1 MLVIFTIQNFT
12 SFPTYIYSKMKR
24 SQGERSRAK
33 WSLRKRSLEKRS
45 RSRLKCRI
53 RYPTTTGAGGNVAFS
68 NVLSFSLYLSLNSF
82 SYSSSLCC
90 IASSMYLKNFAMIVT
105 KVQKESRQK
114 VELASTTTNIFN
126 KLPPDFMNLIE
137 SSDRNERQKALEIL
151 LQQLQITPIL
161 DGNAQYGSLISILD
175 EQMCKGSNNSI
186 VVLAA
191 NCMKYLVRGL
201 KKRIIAESALLKL
214 KVKKSVVSSA
224 MVELVETLLEICG
237 FEILATNIHNALSSK
252 YPPVQLHTAL
262 ILSRFFAHLEPF
274 MFSNQQIK
282 EALQYL
288 FSIANSRD
296 SDTRDAG
303 MKALGIALAVG
314 GEQTLEVSVGNN
326 NIDKMKL
333 LRIREHANAFLAS
346 INEENKESVQVEEE
360 KPVQVDVKQKEVQII
375 KSTSDDLENMAIQNA
390 ESNEKAFSKE
400 VKKNVIVET
409 RNHFPNKIAEQQ
421 QVETTA
427 SRDVVSSNVI
437 PSSMSISSETES
449 DGVFLNTESDMIKQL
464 AEEFMRIV
472 SVSLFSRLFHKDLAE
487 RIKGLV
493 ALYESC
499 MKNETAAFSSSD
511 LFFKY
516 CVWNIYSNSETLF
529 FQVLQ
534 FIQFLVQ
541 FHIDCNQQLQ
551 FEDICSAIP
560 HILSLLGREDEE
572 IRKNVRKLMRQIYS
586 VSSPFQIFL
595 EIVNKLKYATGIE
608 KAEYIYQI
616 RILIPAWAY
625 GKSDAAVQA
634 FYMLAECLNDSD
646 ERIRDFALRTI
657 VDIYLEKSDSLC
669 SLITL
674 TESQK
679 QLVDCAIRHYKS
691 LSTWEHI
698 AMLCEEE
705 RAFQ

>member
-1 MLVIFTIQNFT
+1 MGIVRNYLEENGLKENGLEQSDLYDLQQNGFDH
-12 SFPTYIYSKMKR
+12 
-24 SQGERSRAK
+24 
-33 WSLRKRSLEKRS
+33 
-45 RSRLKCRI
+45 
-53 RYPTTTGAGGNVAFS
+53 V
-68 NVLSFSLYLSLNSF
+68 
-82 SYSSSLCC
+82 
-90 IASSMYLKNFAMIVT
+90 YLKNFAMIVT
-105 KVQKESRQK
+105 KVHKESRQK
-114 VELASTTTNIFN
+114 VESASATTNIFN
-126 KLPPDFMNLIE
+126 KLPPDFMVLIE

-201 KKRIIAESALLKL
+201 KKRIVRYSSQAKSALLKL

-237 FEILATNIHNALSSK
+237 FEVLATNIHNALSSK

-314 GEQTLEVSVGNN
+314 GEQTLEVSVGSN

-346 INEENKESVQVEEE
+346 INEENKESVQIEEE
-360 KPVQVDVKQKEVQII
+360 KPVQVAVEQKEVRII
-375 KSTSDDLENMAIQNA
+375 KSTSDDLENLEIQNA

-400 VKKNVIVET
+400 MTKNVIVET
-409 RNHFPNKIAEQQ
+409 RNHFPNQIAEQQ
-421 QVETTA
+421 QVETTT
-427 SRDVVSSNVI
+427 SSDVVSSNVI
-437 PSSMSISSETES
+437 S
-449 DGVFLNTESDMIKQL
+449 GVFLNTESDMIKQL
-464 AEEFMRIV
+464 AEEFRRIV

-487 RIKGLV
+487 RVKGLV

-499 MKNETAAFSSSD
+499 VKNETAAFSSSD

-516 CVWNIYSNSETLF
+516 CVWNIYSNSESLF
-529 FQVLQ
+529 YQVLQ

-541 FHIDCNQQLQ
+541 FHIDRSQKLQ

-560 HILSLLGREDEE
+560 HILWLFGREDEE

-586 VSSPFQIFL
+586 VSSPYQIFF

-646 ERIRDFALRTI
+646 ERIRNFALRTI

>member
-1 MLVIFTIQNFT
+1 MVSAKTISRKT
-12 SFPTYIYSKMKR
+12 VSITVKMPHTITNYDKCR
-24 SQGERSRAK
+24 
-33 WSLRKRSLEKRS
+33 RKRCLF
-45 RSRLKCRI
+45 KC
-53 RYPTTTGAGGNVAFS
+53 AVFFAFIL
-68 NVLSFSLYLSLNSF
+68 V
-82 SYSSSLCC
+82 
-90 IASSMYLKNFAMIVT
+90 YLKIFAMIGT
-105 KVQKESRQK
+105 KVHKESKQK
-114 VELASTTTNIFN
+114 VESASTATNIFN
-126 KLPPDFMNLIE
+126 KLPPDFMDLIQ

-175 EQMCKGSNNSI
+175 EQMCKGCNNSI

-237 FEILATNIHNALSSK
+237 FEILATNIYNALSSK

-262 ILSRFFAHLEPF
+262 IMSRFFAHLEPF

-360 KPVQVDVKQKEVQII
+360 KPVQVDVEQKEVQII
-375 KSTSDDLENMAIQNA
+375 KSTSNELENKNA
-390 ESNEKAFSKE
+390 ESNEKAFSKK
-400 VKKNVIVET
+400 VKEKVTIET
-409 RNHFPNKIAEQQ
+409 RNHFSKQIAEEQQ

-427 SRDVVSSNVI
+427 SKDVVSSN
-437 PSSMSISSETES
+437 
-449 DGVFLNTESDMIKQL
+449 GVFLSIESDVIKQL

-472 SVSLFSRLFHKDLAE
+472 SVSLYSRLFHKDLSE
-487 RIKGLV
+487 RVKGLV

-499 MKNETAAFSSSD
+499 VKNEAAAFNSSD
-511 LFFKY
+511 IFFKY
-516 CVWNIYSNSETLF
+516 CVWNMYSNSENLF
-529 FQVLQ
+529 SQVLQ

-541 FHIDCNQQLQ
+541 FHIDRNQKLQ

-560 HILSLLGREDEE
+560 HILSLFGREDEE
-572 IRKNVRKLMRQIYS
+572 IRKNVRKIMRQIYS
-586 VSSPFQIFL
+586 ISSPFHIFL

-669 SLITL
+669 NLITL
-674 TESQK
+674 TETQK

-698 AMLCEEE
+698 AINGIENL
-705 RAFQ
+705 

>member
-1 MLVIFTIQNFT
+1 MKTVL
-12 SFPTYIYSKMKR
+12 SKMVSAKTI
-24 SQGERSRAK
+24 SRK
-33 WSLRKRSLEKRS
+33 TVSITVKMPHTITNYD
-45 RSRLKCRI
+45 KCR
-53 RYPTTTGAGGNVAFS
+53 RK
-68 NVLSFSLYLSLNSF
+68 
-82 SYSSSLCC
+82 LCLFKC
-90 IASSMYLKNFAMIVT
+90 AVFFAKSCLFFFFIFILVYLKIFAMIVT
-105 KVQKESRQK
+105 KVHKESKQK
-114 VELASTTTNIFN
+114 VESASTATNIFN
-126 KLPPDFMNLIE
+126 KLPPDFMDLIQ

-175 EQMCKGSNNSI
+175 GQMCKGCNNSI

-201 KKRIIAESALLKL
+201 KKRIVRYSSQIAESALLKL

-237 FEILATNIHNALSSK
+237 FEILATNIYNALSSK

-360 KPVQVDVKQKEVQII
+360 KPVQVDVEQKEVQII
-375 KSTSDDLENMAIQNA
+375 KSTSNELENKEIQNA

-400 VKKNVIVET
+400 LKEKVTIET
-409 RNHFPNKIAEQQ
+409 RNPFPKQIAEEQQ

-427 SRDVVSSNVI
+427 SRDVVSSNGVFL
-437 PSSMSISSETES
+437 STES
-449 DGVFLNTESDMIKQL
+449 DVIKQL

-472 SVSLFSRLFHKDLAE
+472 SVSLYSRLFHKDLAE
-487 RIKGLV
+487 RVKGLV

-499 MKNETAAFSSSD
+499 VKNEAAAFNSSD
-511 LFFKY
+511 IFFKY
-516 CVWNIYSNSETLF
+516 CVWNMYSNSENLF
-529 FQVLQ
+529 SQVLQ

-541 FHIDCNQQLQ
+541 FHIDRNQKLQ

-560 HILSLLGREDEE
+560 HILSLFGREDEE
-572 IRKNVRKLMRQIYS
+572 IRKNVRKIMRQIYS
-586 VSSPFQIFL
+586 ISSPFHIFL

-674 TESQK
+674 TETQK

-698 AMLCEEE
+698 AINGIENL
-705 RAFQ
+705 

>member
-1 MLVIFTIQNFT
+1 MGIVRNYLEENGLKENGLEQSDLYDLQQNGFDH
-12 SFPTYIYSKMKR
+12 
-24 SQGERSRAK
+24 
-33 WSLRKRSLEKRS
+33 
-45 RSRLKCRI
+45 
-53 RYPTTTGAGGNVAFS
+53 V
-68 NVLSFSLYLSLNSF
+68 
-82 SYSSSLCC
+82 
-90 IASSMYLKNFAMIVT
+90 YLKNFAMIVT
-105 KVQKESRQK
+105 KVHKESRQK
-114 VELASTTTNIFN
+114 VESASATTNIFN
-126 KLPPDFMNLIE
+126 KLPPDFMVLIE

-201 KKRIIAESALLKL
+201 KKRIVRYSSQASLLLILHICNDLCSLYSFIYMIAESALLKL

-237 FEILATNIHNALSSK
+237 FEVLATNIHNALSSK

-314 GEQTLEVSVGNN
+314 GEQTLEVSVGSN

-346 INEENKESVQVEEE
+346 INEENKESVQIEEE
-360 KPVQVDVKQKEVQII
+360 KPVQVAVEQKEVRII
-375 KSTSDDLENMAIQNA
+375 KSTSDDLENLEIQNA

-400 VKKNVIVET
+400 MTKNVIVET
-409 RNHFPNKIAEQQ
+409 RNHFPNQIAEQQ
-421 QVETTA
+421 QVETTT
-427 SRDVVSSNVI
+427 SSDVVSSNVI
-437 PSSMSISSETES
+437 SVTKTNFQNTFS
-449 DGVFLNTESDMIKQL
+449 GVFLNTESDMIKQL
-464 AEEFMRIV
+464 AEEFRRIV

-487 RIKGLV
+487 RVKGLV

-499 MKNETAAFSSSD
+499 VKNETAAFSSSD

-516 CVWNIYSNSETLF
+516 CVWNIYSNSESLF
-529 FQVLQ
+529 YQVLQ

-541 FHIDCNQQLQ
+541 FHIDRSQKLQ

-560 HILSLLGREDEE
+560 HILWLFGREDEE

-586 VSSPFQIFL
+586 VSSPYQIFF

-646 ERIRDFALRTI
+646 ERIRNFALRTI

>member
-437 PSSMSISSETES
+437 PSSMSISSETE
-449 DGVFLNTESDMIKQL
+449 K
-464 AEEFMRIV
+464 EFMRIV

>member
-1 MLVIFTIQNFT
+1 
-12 SFPTYIYSKMKR
+12 
-24 SQGERSRAK
+24 
-33 WSLRKRSLEKRS
+33 
-45 RSRLKCRI
+45 
-53 RYPTTTGAGGNVAFS
+53 
-68 NVLSFSLYLSLNSF
+68 
-82 SYSSSLCC
+82 
-90 IASSMYLKNFAMIVT
+90 LKNFAMIVT
-105 KVQKESRQK
+105 KVHKESRQK
-114 VELASTTTNIFN
+114 VESASATTNIFN
-126 KLPPDFMNLIE
+126 KLPPDFMVLIE

-201 KKRIIAESALLKL
+201 KKRIVRYSSQIAESALLKL

-237 FEILATNIHNALSSK
+237 FEVLATNIHNALSSK

-314 GEQTLEVSVGNN
+314 GEQTLEVSVGSN

-346 INEENKESVQVEEE
+346 INEENKESVQIEEE
-360 KPVQVDVKQKEVQII
+360 KPVQVAVEQKEVRII
-375 KSTSDDLENMAIQNA
+375 KSTSDDLENLEIQNA

-400 VKKNVIVET
+400 MTKNVIVET
-409 RNHFPNKIAEQQ
+409 RNHFPNQIAEQQ
-421 QVETTA
+421 QVETTT
-427 SRDVVSSNVI
+427 SSDVVSSNVI
-437 PSSMSISSETES
+437 SVTKTNFQNTFSSSMSISSDTES
-449 DGVFLNTESDMIKQL
+449 DVLTACPRKNRLSQWRYSPGVFLNTESDMIKQL
-464 AEEFMRIV
+464 AEEFRRIV

-487 RIKGLV
+487 RVKGLV

-499 MKNETAAFSSSD
+499 VKNETAAFSSSD

-516 CVWNIYSNSETLF
+516 CVWNIYSNSESLF
-529 FQVLQ
+529 YQVLQ

-541 FHIDCNQQLQ
+541 FHIDRSQKLQ

-560 HILSLLGREDEE
+560 HILWLFGREDEE

-586 VSSPFQIFL
+586 VSSPYQIFF

-646 ERIRDFALRTI
+646 ERIRNFALRTI

>member
-1 MLVIFTIQNFT
+1 MQ
-12 SFPTYIYSKMKR
+12 
-24 SQGERSRAK
+24 
-33 WSLRKRSLEKRS
+33 
-45 RSRLKCRI
+45 
-53 RYPTTTGAGGNVAFS
+53 
-68 NVLSFSLYLSLNSF
+68 
-82 SYSSSLCC
+82 
-90 IASSMYLKNFAMIVT
+90 
-105 KVQKESRQK
+105 
-114 VELASTTTNIFN
+114 
-126 KLPPDFMNLIE
+126 
-137 SSDRNERQKALEIL
+137 
-151 LQQLQITPIL
+151 
-161 DGNAQYGSLISILD
+161 
-175 EQMCKGSNNSI
+175 
-186 VVLAA
+186 
-191 NCMKYLVRGL
+191 
-201 KKRIIAESALLKL
+201 
-214 KVKKSVVSSA
+214 
-224 MVELVETLLEICG
+224 
-237 FEILATNIHNALSSK
+237 
-252 YPPVQLHTAL
+252 
-262 ILSRFFAHLEPF
+262 
-274 MFSNQQIK
+274 
-282 EALQYL
+282 
-288 FSIANSRD
+288 
-296 SDTRDAG
+296 
-303 MKALGIALAVG
+303 
-314 GEQTLEVSVGNN
+314 
-326 NIDKMKL
+326 
-333 LRIREHANAFLAS
+333 
-346 INEENKESVQVEEE
+346 
-360 KPVQVDVKQKEVQII
+360 
-375 KSTSDDLENMAIQNA
+375 AIQNA

-409 RNHFPNKIAEQQ
+409 RNHFPNQIAEQQ

-427 SRDVVSSNVI
+427 SRDMASSNVI
-437 PSSMSISSETES
+437 PVTKTNFQNTFS
-449 DGVFLNTESDMIKQL
+449 GVFLNTESDMIKQL

-499 MKNETAAFSSSD
+499 MKNEKGAFSSSD

-541 FHIDCNQQLQ
+541 FHIDRNQKLQ

>member
-1 MLVIFTIQNFT
+1 
-12 SFPTYIYSKMKR
+12 
-24 SQGERSRAK
+24 
-33 WSLRKRSLEKRS
+33 
-45 RSRLKCRI
+45 
-53 RYPTTTGAGGNVAFS
+53 
-68 NVLSFSLYLSLNSF
+68 
-82 SYSSSLCC
+82 
-90 IASSMYLKNFAMIVT
+90 MIVT
-105 KVQKESRQK
+105 KVHKESRQK
-114 VELASTTTNIFN
+114 VESASATTNIFN
-126 KLPPDFMNLIE
+126 KLPPDFMVLIE

-237 FEILATNIHNALSSK
+237 FEVLATNIHNALSSK

-262 ILSRFFAHLEPF
+262 ILSRFFTHLEPF

-314 GEQTLEVSVGNN
+314 GEQTLEVSVGSN

-346 INEENKESVQVEEE
+346 INEENKESVQIEEE
-360 KPVQVDVKQKEVQII
+360 KSVQVAVEQKEVRII
-375 KSTSDDLENMAIQNA
+375 KSTSVDLENLEIQNA

-400 VKKNVIVET
+400 MTKNVIVET
-409 RNHFPNKIAEQQ
+409 RNHFPNQIAEQQ
-421 QVETTA
+421 QVETTT
-427 SRDVVSSNVI
+427 SSDVVSSN
-437 PSSMSISSETES
+437 SSMSISSDTET

-464 AEEFMRIV
+464 AEEFRRIV

-487 RIKGLV
+487 RVKGLV

-499 MKNETAAFSSSD
+499 VKNETAAFSSSD

-516 CVWNIYSNSETLF
+516 CVWNIYSNSESLF
-529 FQVLQ
+529 YQVLQ

-541 FHIDCNQQLQ
+541 FHIDRSQKLQ

-560 HILSLLGREDEE
+560 HILWLFGREDEE

-586 VSSPFQIFL
+586 VSSPYQIFF

>member
-1 MLVIFTIQNFT
+1 MVSMKTVLSKMVSAKTISRKTVSITVKMPHTITNYDKCRRKRCLFKQIMLVLF
-12 SFPTYIYSKMKR
+12 
-24 SQGERSRAK
+24 
-33 WSLRKRSLEKRS
+33 LH
-45 RSRLKCRI
+45 
-53 RYPTTTGAGGNVAFS
+53 
-68 NVLSFSLYLSLNSF
+68 
-82 SYSSSLCC
+82 
-90 IASSMYLKNFAMIVT
+90 MYLKIFAMIVT
-105 KVQKESRQK
+105 KVHKESKQK
-114 VELASTTTNIFN
+114 VESASTATNIFN
-126 KLPPDFMNLIE
+126 KLPPDFMDLIQ

-175 EQMCKGSNNSI
+175 EQMCKGCNNSI
-186 VVLAA
+186 IVLAA

-237 FEILATNIHNALSSK
+237 FEILATNIYNALSSK

-360 KPVQVDVKQKEVQII
+360 KPVQVDVQQKEVQII
-375 KSTSDDLENMAIQNA
+375 KSTSKELENKEIQNA

-400 VKKNVIVET
+400 VKEKITIET
-409 RNHFPNKIAEQQ
+409 RNPFPKQIAEEQQ

-427 SRDVVSSNVI
+427 SRDVVSSDVI
-437 PSSMSISSETES
+437 PGVFLSTES
-449 DGVFLNTESDMIKQL
+449 DVIKQL

-472 SVSLFSRLFHKDLAE
+472 SVSLYSRLFHKDLAE
-487 RIKGLV
+487 RVKGLV

-499 MKNETAAFSSSD
+499 VKNEAAAFNSSD

-516 CVWNIYSNSETLF
+516 CVWNMYSNSENLF
-529 FQVLQ
+529 SQVLQ

-541 FHIDCNQQLQ
+541 FHIDRNQKLQ

-560 HILSLLGREDEE
+560 HILSLFGREDEE
-572 IRKNVRKLMRQIYS
+572 IRKNVRKIMRQIYS
-586 VSSPFQIFL
+586 ISSPFHIFL

-669 SLITL
+669 NLITL
-674 TESQK
+674 TETQK

-698 AMLCEEE
+698 AINGIENL
-705 RAFQ
+705 

>member
-1 MLVIFTIQNFT
+1 
-12 SFPTYIYSKMKR
+12 
-24 SQGERSRAK
+24 
-33 WSLRKRSLEKRS
+33 
-45 RSRLKCRI
+45 
-53 RYPTTTGAGGNVAFS
+53 
-68 NVLSFSLYLSLNSF
+68 
-82 SYSSSLCC
+82 
-90 IASSMYLKNFAMIVT
+90 MIVT
-105 KVQKESRQK
+105 KVHKESKQK
-114 VELASTTTNIFN
+114 VESASTATNIFN
-126 KLPPDFMNLIE
+126 KLPPDFMDLIQ

-175 EQMCKGSNNSI
+175 EQMCKGCNNSI
-186 VVLAA
+186 IVLAA

-201 KKRIIAESALLKL
+201 KKRI
-214 KVKKSVVSSA
+214 
-224 MVELVETLLEICG
+224 
-237 FEILATNIHNALSSK
+237 
-252 YPPVQLHTAL
+252 
-262 ILSRFFAHLEPF
+262 
-274 MFSNQQIK
+274 
-282 EALQYL
+282 
-288 FSIANSRD
+288 IANSRD

-360 KPVQVDVKQKEVQII
+360 KPVQVDVQQKEVQII
-375 KSTSDDLENMAIQNA
+375 KSTSKELENKEIQNA

-400 VKKNVIVET
+400 VKEKITIET
-409 RNHFPNKIAEQQ
+409 RNPFPKQIAEEQQ

-427 SRDVVSSNVI
+427 SRDVVSSDVI
-437 PSSMSISSETES
+437 PGVFLSTES
-449 DGVFLNTESDMIKQL
+449 DVIKQL

-472 SVSLFSRLFHKDLAE
+472 SVSLYSRLFHKDLAE
-487 RIKGLV
+487 RVKGLV

-499 MKNETAAFSSSD
+499 VKNEAAAFNSSD

-516 CVWNIYSNSETLF
+516 CVWNMYSNSENLF
-529 FQVLQ
+529 SQVLQ

-541 FHIDCNQQLQ
+541 FHIDRNQKLQ

-560 HILSLLGREDEE
+560 HILSLFGREDEE
-572 IRKNVRKLMRQIYS
+572 IRKNVRKIMRQIYS
-586 VSSPFQIFL
+586 ISSPFHIFL

-669 SLITL
+669 NLITL
-674 TESQK
+674 TETQK

>member
-1 MLVIFTIQNFT
+1 
-12 SFPTYIYSKMKR
+12 
-24 SQGERSRAK
+24 
-33 WSLRKRSLEKRS
+33 
-45 RSRLKCRI
+45 
-53 RYPTTTGAGGNVAFS
+53 
-68 NVLSFSLYLSLNSF
+68 
-82 SYSSSLCC
+82 
-90 IASSMYLKNFAMIVT
+90 MIVT
-105 KVQKESRQK
+105 KVHKESKQK
-114 VELASTTTNIFN
+114 VESASTATNIFN
-126 KLPPDFMNLIE
+126 KLPPDFMDLIQ

-151 LQQLQITPIL
+151 LQQLQIAPIL

-175 EQMCKGSNNSI
+175 GQICKGCNNSI

-201 KKRIIAESALLKL
+201 KKRIVRYSSQIAESALLKL
-214 KVKKSVVSSA
+214 KVKKSVISSA

-237 FEILATNIHNALSSK
+237 FEILATNIYNALSSK

-360 KPVQVDVKQKEVQII
+360 KPIQVDVEQKEVQII
-375 KSTSDDLENMAIQNA
+375 KSTSNELENKEIQNA

-400 VKKNVIVET
+400 LKEKVTIET
-409 RNHFPNKIAEQQ
+409 RNPFPKQIAEEQQ
-421 QVETTA
+421 QVGTTA

-437 PSSMSISSETES
+437 PGVFLSTES
-449 DGVFLNTESDMIKQL
+449 DVIKQL

-472 SVSLFSRLFHKDLAE
+472 SVSLYSRLFHKDLAE
-487 RIKGLV
+487 RVKGLV

-499 MKNETAAFSSSD
+499 VKNEAAAFNSSD
-511 LFFKY
+511 IFFKY
-516 CVWNIYSNSETLF
+516 CVWNMYSNSENLF
-529 FQVLQ
+529 SQVLQ

-541 FHIDCNQQLQ
+541 FHIDRNQKLQ

-560 HILSLLGREDEE
+560 HILSLFGREDEE
-572 IRKNVRKLMRQIYS
+572 IRKNVRKIMRQIYS
-586 VSSPFQIFL
+586 ISSPFHIFL

-674 TESQK
+674 TETQK

>member
-1 MLVIFTIQNFT
+1 
-12 SFPTYIYSKMKR
+12 
-24 SQGERSRAK
+24 
-33 WSLRKRSLEKRS
+33 
-45 RSRLKCRI
+45 
-53 RYPTTTGAGGNVAFS
+53 
-68 NVLSFSLYLSLNSF
+68 
-82 SYSSSLCC
+82 
-90 IASSMYLKNFAMIVT
+90 MIVT
-105 KVQKESRQK
+105 KVHKESRQK
-114 VELASTTTNIFN
+114 VESASATTNIFN
-126 KLPPDFMNLIE
+126 KLPPDFMVLIE

-201 KKRIIAESALLKL
+201 KKRIIA
-214 KVKKSVVSSA
+214 
-224 MVELVETLLEICG
+224 
-237 FEILATNIHNALSSK
+237 
-252 YPPVQLHTAL
+252 
-262 ILSRFFAHLEPF
+262 
-274 MFSNQQIK
+274 
-282 EALQYL
+282 
-288 FSIANSRD
+288 NSRD

-314 GEQTLEVSVGNN
+314 GEQTLEVSVGSN

-346 INEENKESVQVEEE
+346 INEENKESVQIEEE
-360 KPVQVDVKQKEVQII
+360 KSVQVAVEQKEVRII
-375 KSTSDDLENMAIQNA
+375 KSTSVDLENLEIQNA

-400 VKKNVIVET
+400 MTKNVIVET
-409 RNHFPNKIAEQQ
+409 RNHFPNQIAEQQ
-421 QVETTA
+421 QVETTT
-427 SRDVVSSNVI
+427 SSDVVSSN
-437 PSSMSISSETES
+437 
-449 DGVFLNTESDMIKQL
+449 GVFLNTESDMIKQL
-464 AEEFMRIV
+464 AEEFRRIV

-487 RIKGLV
+487 RVKGLV

-499 MKNETAAFSSSD
+499 VKNETAAFSSSD

-516 CVWNIYSNSETLF
+516 CVWNIYSNSESLF
-529 FQVLQ
+529 YQVLQ

-541 FHIDCNQQLQ
+541 FHIDRSQKLQ

-560 HILSLLGREDEE
+560 HILWLFGREDEE

-586 VSSPFQIFL
+586 VSSPYQIFF

>member
-1 MLVIFTIQNFT
+1 
-12 SFPTYIYSKMKR
+12 
-24 SQGERSRAK
+24 
-33 WSLRKRSLEKRS
+33 
-45 RSRLKCRI
+45 
-53 RYPTTTGAGGNVAFS
+53 
-68 NVLSFSLYLSLNSF
+68 
-82 SYSSSLCC
+82 
-90 IASSMYLKNFAMIVT
+90 MIVT
-105 KVQKESRQK
+105 KVHKESKQK
-114 VELASTTTNIFN
+114 VESASTATNIFN
-126 KLPPDFMNLIE
+126 KLPPDFMDLIQ

-175 EQMCKGSNNSI
+175 GQMCKGCNNSI

-201 KKRIIAESALLKL
+201 KKRIVRYSSQIAESALLKL

-237 FEILATNIHNALSSK
+237 FEILATNIYNALSSK

-262 ILSRFFAHLEPF
+262 ILSRFFAHLEPL

-360 KPVQVDVKQKEVQII
+360 KPVQVDVEQKEVQII
-375 KSTSDDLENMAIQNA
+375 KSTSNELE
-390 ESNEKAFSKE
+390 
-400 VKKNVIVET
+400 
-409 RNHFPNKIAEQQ
+409 NKIAEEQQ

-437 PSSMSISSETES
+437 PVTKTSIQNTFSSSMSISSETES
-449 DGVFLNTESDMIKQL
+449 DALITESDVIKQL

-472 SVSLFSRLFHKDLAE
+472 SVSLYSRLFHKDLAE
-487 RIKGLV
+487 RVKGLV

-499 MKNETAAFSSSD
+499 VKNEAAAFNSSD
-511 LFFKY
+511 IFFKY
-516 CVWNIYSNSETLF
+516 CVWNMYSNSENLF
-529 FQVLQ
+529 SQVLQ

-541 FHIDCNQQLQ
+541 FHIDRNQKLQ

-560 HILSLLGREDEE
+560 HILSLFGREDEE
-572 IRKNVRKLMRQIYS
+572 IRKNVRKIMRQIYS
-586 VSSPFQIFL
+586 ISSPFHIFL

-674 TESQK
+674 TETQK

-705 RAFQ
+705 KAFQ

>member
-1 MLVIFTIQNFT
+1 
-12 SFPTYIYSKMKR
+12 
-24 SQGERSRAK
+24 
-33 WSLRKRSLEKRS
+33 
-45 RSRLKCRI
+45 
-53 RYPTTTGAGGNVAFS
+53 
-68 NVLSFSLYLSLNSF
+68 
-82 SYSSSLCC
+82 
-90 IASSMYLKNFAMIVT
+90 MIVT
-105 KVQKESRQK
+105 KVHKESKQK
-114 VELASTTTNIFN
+114 VESASTATNIFN
-126 KLPPDFMNLIE
+126 KLPPDFMDLIQ

-175 EQMCKGSNNSI
+175 EQMCKGCNNSI
-186 VVLAA
+186 IVLAA

-201 KKRIIAESALLKL
+201 KKRIVRYSSQIAESALLKL

-237 FEILATNIHNALSSK
+237 FEILATNIYNALSSK

-360 KPVQVDVKQKEVQII
+360 KPVQVDVQQKEVQII
-375 KSTSDDLENMAIQNA
+375 KSTSKELENKEIQNA

-400 VKKNVIVET
+400 VKEKITIET
-409 RNHFPNKIAEQQ
+409 RNPFPKQIAEEQQ

-427 SRDVVSSNVI
+427 SRDVVSSDVI
-437 PSSMSISSETES
+437 PVTKTSFQNTFSSSMSISSETES
-449 DGVFLNTESDMIKQL
+449 DTLMSSCRKNRLGQWRYSPGVFLSTESDVIKQL

-472 SVSLFSRLFHKDLAE
+472 SVSLYSRLFHKDLAE
-487 RIKGLV
+487 RVKGLV

-499 MKNETAAFSSSD
+499 VKNEAAAFNSSD

-516 CVWNIYSNSETLF
+516 CVWNISYNSRIFVPQYRIYFRCLVEKMKKFGKMFEKLC
-529 FQVLQ
+529 VR
-534 FIQFLVQ
+534 FIQFHHR
-541 FHIDCNQQLQ
+541 FT
-551 FEDICSAIP
+551 FSSK
-560 HILSLLGREDEE
+560 LS
-572 IRKNVRKLMRQIYS
+572 I
-586 VSSPFQIFL
+586 
-595 EIVNKLKYATGIE
+595 T
-608 KAEYIYQI
+608 
-616 RILIPAWAY
+616 WAY

-669 SLITL
+669 NLITL
-674 TESQK
+674 TETQK

>member
-1 MLVIFTIQNFT
+1 MKTVL
-12 SFPTYIYSKMKR
+12 SKMVSAKTI
-24 SQGERSRAK
+24 SRK
-33 WSLRKRSLEKRS
+33 TVSITVKMPHTITNYD
-45 RSRLKCRI
+45 KCR
-53 RYPTTTGAGGNVAFS
+53 RK
-68 NVLSFSLYLSLNSF
+68 
-82 SYSSSLCC
+82 LCLFKC
-90 IASSMYLKNFAMIVT
+90 AVFFAKSCLFFFFIFILVYLKIFAMIVT
-105 KVQKESRQK
+105 KVHKESKQK
-114 VELASTTTNIFN
+114 VESASTATNIFN
-126 KLPPDFMNLIE
+126 KLPPDFMDLIQ

-175 EQMCKGSNNSI
+175 GQMCKGCNNSI

-201 KKRIIAESALLKL
+201 KKRIVRYSSQIAESALLKL

-237 FEILATNIHNALSSK
+237 FEILATNIYNALSSK

-360 KPVQVDVKQKEVQII
+360 KPVQVDVEQKEVQII
-375 KSTSDDLENMAIQNA
+375 KSTSNELENKEIQNA

-400 VKKNVIVET
+400 LKEKVTIET
-409 RNHFPNKIAEQQ
+409 RNPFPKQIAEEQQ

-437 PSSMSISSETES
+437 SVTKTSIQNTFSSSMSISSETES
-449 DGVFLNTESDMIKQL
+449 DALITESDVIKQL

-472 SVSLFSRLFHKDLAE
+472 SVSLYSRLFHKDLAE
-487 RIKGLV
+487 RVKGLV

-499 MKNETAAFSSSD
+499 VKNEAAAFNSSD
-511 LFFKY
+511 IFFKY
-516 CVWNIYSNSETLF
+516 CVWNMYSNSENLF
-529 FQVLQ
+529 SQVLQ

-541 FHIDCNQQLQ
+541 FHIDRNQKLQ

-560 HILSLLGREDEE
+560 HILSLFGREDEE
-572 IRKNVRKLMRQIYS
+572 IRKNVRKIMRQIYS
-586 VSSPFQIFL
+586 ISSPFHIFL

-674 TESQK
+674 TETQK

-705 RAFQ
+705 KAFQ

>member
-1 MLVIFTIQNFT
+1 MGIVRNYLEENGLKENGLEQSDLYDLQQNGFDH
-12 SFPTYIYSKMKR
+12 
-24 SQGERSRAK
+24 
-33 WSLRKRSLEKRS
+33 
-45 RSRLKCRI
+45 
-53 RYPTTTGAGGNVAFS
+53 V
-68 NVLSFSLYLSLNSF
+68 
-82 SYSSSLCC
+82 
-90 IASSMYLKNFAMIVT
+90 YLKNFAMIVT
-105 KVQKESRQK
+105 KVHKESRQK
-114 VELASTTTNIFN
+114 VESASATTNIFN
-126 KLPPDFMNLIE
+126 KLPPDFMVLIE

-201 KKRIIAESALLKL
+201 KKRIVRYSSQAKSALLKL

-237 FEILATNIHNALSSK
+237 FEVLATNIHNALSSK

-314 GEQTLEVSVGNN
+314 GEQTLEVSVGSN

-346 INEENKESVQVEEE
+346 IDEENKESVQIEEE
-360 KPVQVDVKQKEVQII
+360 KPVQVAVEQKEVRII
-375 KSTSDDLENMAIQNA
+375 KSTSDDLENLEIQNA

-400 VKKNVIVET
+400 MTKNVIVET
-409 RNHFPNKIAEQQ
+409 RNHFPNQIAEQQ
-421 QVETTA
+421 QVETTT
-427 SRDVVSSNVI
+427 SSDVVSSNVI
-437 PSSMSISSETES
+437 S
-449 DGVFLNTESDMIKQL
+449 GVFLNTESDMIKQL
-464 AEEFMRIV
+464 AEEFRRIV

-487 RIKGLV
+487 RVKGLV

-499 MKNETAAFSSSD
+499 VKNETAAFSSSD

-516 CVWNIYSNSETLF
+516 CVWNIYSNSESLF
-529 FQVLQ
+529 YQVLQ

-541 FHIDCNQQLQ
+541 FHIDRSQKLQ

-560 HILSLLGREDEE
+560 HILWLFGREDEE

-586 VSSPFQIFL
+586 VSSPYQIFF

>member
-201 KKRIIAESALLKL
+201 KKRIIA
-214 KVKKSVVSSA
+214 
-224 MVELVETLLEICG
+224 
-237 FEILATNIHNALSSK
+237 
-252 YPPVQLHTAL
+252 
-262 ILSRFFAHLEPF
+262 
-274 MFSNQQIK
+274 
-282 EALQYL
+282 
-288 FSIANSRD
+288 NSRD

-437 PSSMSISSETES
+437 P
-449 DGVFLNTESDMIKQL
+449 GVFLNTESDMIKQL

>member
-1 MLVIFTIQNFT
+1 MGIVRNYLEENGLKENGLEQSDLYDLQQNGFDH
-12 SFPTYIYSKMKR
+12 
-24 SQGERSRAK
+24 
-33 WSLRKRSLEKRS
+33 
-45 RSRLKCRI
+45 
-53 RYPTTTGAGGNVAFS
+53 V
-68 NVLSFSLYLSLNSF
+68 
-82 SYSSSLCC
+82 
-90 IASSMYLKNFAMIVT
+90 YLKNFAMIVT
-105 KVQKESRQK
+105 KVHKESRQK
-114 VELASTTTNIFN
+114 VESASATTNIFN
-126 KLPPDFMNLIE
+126 KLPPDFMVLIE

-201 KKRIIAESALLKL
+201 KKRIVRYSSQAKSALLKL

-237 FEILATNIHNALSSK
+237 FEVLATNIHNALSSK

-314 GEQTLEVSVGNN
+314 GEQTLEVSVGSN

-346 INEENKESVQVEEE
+346 INEENKESVQIEEE
-360 KPVQVDVKQKEVQII
+360 KPVQVAVEQKEVRII
-375 KSTSDDLENMAIQNA
+375 KSTSDDLENLEIQNA

-400 VKKNVIVET
+400 MTKNVIVET
-409 RNHFPNKIAEQQ
+409 RNQIAEQQ
-421 QVETTA
+421 QVETTT
-427 SRDVVSSNVI
+427 SSDVVSSNVI
-437 PSSMSISSETES
+437 S
-449 DGVFLNTESDMIKQL
+449 GVFLNTESDMIKQL
-464 AEEFMRIV
+464 AEEFRRIV

-487 RIKGLV
+487 RVKGLV

-499 MKNETAAFSSSD
+499 VKNETAAFSSSD

-516 CVWNIYSNSETLF
+516 CVWNIYSNSESLF
-529 FQVLQ
+529 YQVLQ

-541 FHIDCNQQLQ
+541 FHIDCSQKLQ

-560 HILSLLGREDEE
+560 HILWLFGREDEE

-586 VSSPFQIFL
+586 VSSPYQIFF

-646 ERIRDFALRTI
+646 ERIRNFALRTI